1 MCDFLKHMSPDDW
14 ARVVKDMDNAFDLD
28 TFVSIFPDD
37 MNDVIEVMSPDE
49 WEQSME
55 DVDDPFDLDDFVS

>member
-14 ARVVKDMDNAFDLD
+14 ARVVKDMD
-28 TFVSIFPDD
+28 TFVSMFSDD

-49 WEQSME
+49 WEQLME